1 MKKRYGEW
9 AQVKN
14 PAIIDVRD
22 KEEENL
28 EQEAEVMKDDQL
40 DDEVEPAITTL
51 EKIPVLEE
59 QNSPNLISDD
69 EEDEPEPKQI
79 QARPSQ
85 HTHLRSEL
93 KNLATSY
100 NQEATKEPEGHKDRA
115 NIIMELSKIADAY
128 TIAKSNKANE
138 EEPQSFEEAY
148 KKTQTKLKEKNGEM
162 QSRKSSMT

>member
-1 MKKRYGEW
+1 M
-9 AQVKN
+9 
-14 PAIIDVRD
+14 RD

-40 DDEVEPAITTL
+40 DDDEVEPAIITL

-59 QNSPNLISDD
+59 QNSPSDD

-85 HTHLRSEL
+85 HTRLRSEL
-93 KNLATSY
+93 KNLSTSY
-100 NQEATKEPEGHKDRA
+100 NQEVTKELEGLRDRA
-115 NIIMELSKIADAY
+115 NLIMELSKIADAY

-162 QSRKSSMT
+162 QSRKSSMI